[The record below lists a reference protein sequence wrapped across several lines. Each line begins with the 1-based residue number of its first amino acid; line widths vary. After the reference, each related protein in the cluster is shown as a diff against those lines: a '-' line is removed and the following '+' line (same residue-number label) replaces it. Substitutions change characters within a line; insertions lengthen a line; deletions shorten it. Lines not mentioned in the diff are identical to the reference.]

1 MYFHV
6 GRQVVERIGSVESTR
21 WEIELQLW
29 SSQER
34 VQDGPPPRCSCQ
46 PPGRLSS
53 PTSPTPRADAAAP
66 RPGTPDSTDSTET
79 MELNLRLPLEFSWM
93 DEERPPFVPGPIPPV
108 SRMYNVGEFTGLTLG
123 ADTSLES
130 ALTVLSTNCD
140 ALWSDGSNNDG
151 AAARATLVAAA
162 ARASLTAVKALVVRV
177 GDSARH
183 RFIFLG
189 RLPTEDGV
197 LYLRVK
203 IKQMKSSLVEIKNK
217 EARKRSPRSEL
228 TYKGKPSS
236 EGAGVWGSLANIM
249 STLEKKIK
257 PVECRQDPRGPARRR
272 RKCCFCVL

>member
-1 MYFHV
+1 MAPMLCWQTC
-6 GRQVVERIGSVESTR
+6 RPAT
-21 WEIELQLW
+21 
-29 SSQER
+29 SSR
-34 VQDGPPPRCSCQ
+34 
-46 PPGRLSS
+46 
-53 PTSPTPRADAAAP
+53 PTP
-66 RPGTPDSTDSTET
+66 E
-79 MELNLRLPLEFSWM
+79 
-93 DEERPPFVPGPIPPV
+93 V
-108 SRMYNVGEFTGLTLG
+108 SQPQVGEFTGLTLG
-123 ADTSLES
+123 ADTSLER

-151 AAARATLVAAA
+151 AAAVGAHSDAASAPCAVCGCAFWWALGHLQRATLVAAA

-197 LYLRVK
+197 LYLRVN

-257 PVECRQDPRGPARRR
+257 PVECREDPRGPARRR
-272 RKCCFCVL
+272 RKFCFCVL